1 MESGASASMSFPFH
15 GTVVEAPPV
24 HDGARSLP
32 AGLLTSDPPGAA
44 PSRLIAS
51 GSLCRASPR
60 HSLGQVADSHRLPDS
75 PASRRAP
82 GAPGL
87 WHGSGARASIL
98 QAGGKAETKTRHQSD
113 KVGHLIFI
121 FY

>member
-24 HDGARSLP
+24 HDGAFSLP
-32 AGLLTSDPPGAA
+32 AGLLTPDHPGAA

-75 PASRRAP
+75 PASPRAP
-82 GAPGL
+82 GASGL
-87 WHGSGARASIL
+87 WHGSVAEARIGNGDGL
-98 QAGGKAETKTRHQSD
+98 LDRKERRRGYQAQRIT
-113 KVGHLIFI
+113 
-121 FY
+121 